1 MVERVVIVQDAST
14 AINVEAL
21 RWVLTNLPLKQ
32 GDIMRLFRVVQ
43 PFMINRRSDHPP
55 LPSCGLCF
63 SMPSSSY
70 HEINNISFSNSLTN
84 LVTSGGGSEEKLN
97 SSATIQKKYET
108 IEREVFERQAE
119 SQNNMEIKHI
129 TRLALSKQIDFDTSA
144 EAGTLKDFTVQAAKD
159 FGATYVILDSQMKKD
174 QKYVIE
180 NLTNCAILIMRRNG
194 RVDSLRDR
202 KPEKDVNLHINI
214 HQTSTYGERMQELV
228 YDDVFCTICGNERLA
243 NGFFA
248 QFTYAELT
256 FATYGFSQKYLLSK
270 QRKRVYKGTL
280 RSGLHIVI
288 RKHFFATIKEEDFRS
303 LAHTL
308 SNARH
313 EHVATLLGFCS
324 EGYHRFLVYDFV
336 CNQSLSTHL
345 SARSGDLTWERRLK
359 IALGTSKGLEYL
371 HSRNIYG
378 CVRPRNIL
386 LTHDFQ
392 PRLANFGLT
401 KNPYE
406 DLNHLSETRVLKTFE
421 YLAPEYDETGTD
433 SSKTDVYS
441 FGVVLLE
448 LLTGRKTPEET
459 NGESFLRWARPLLA
473 EKVYMDL
480 VDPAMKEETHLLQL
494 VLIVRLLEN
503 CLSYDPNERCSIAEV
518 ATYLRD
524 IVAINDH

>member
-1 MVERVVIVQDAST
+1 MTT
-14 AINVEAL
+14 ATAWNCV
-21 RWVLTNLPLKQ
+21 T
-32 GDIMRLFRVVQ
+32 
-43 PFMINRRSDHPP
+43 RRSSVNNGVAIFANKSEVIGAKKVQNWNSRKLIVCGAGMNLVFVGAEVGPWSKTGGLGDVLGGLPPAMAANGHRVMTVSPRYDQYKDAWDTEVEVELKAGDKTEKVRFFHCYKRGVDRVFVDHP
-55 LPSCGLCF
+55 L
-63 SMPSSSY
+63 
-70 HEINNISFSNSLTN
+70 
-84 LVTSGGGSEEKLN
+84 
-97 SSATIQKKYET
+97 
-108 IEREVFERQAE
+108 
-119 SQNNMEIKHI
+119 
-129 TRLALSKQIDFDTSA
+129 
-144 EAGTLKDFTVQAAKD
+144 
-159 FGATYVILDSQMKKD
+159 QMKKD

-180 NLTNCAILIMRRNG
+180 NLTNCDILIMRRNG

-202 KPEKDVNLHINI
+202 KPERDINPHIPI
-214 HQTSTYGERMQELV
+214 RQTSTYEERMQELV
-228 YDDVFCTICGNERLA
+228 YDDLFCTICGHERLA

-256 FATYGFSQKYLLSK
+256 FATYGFSRKYLLSK

-280 RSGLHIVI
+280 RSGLQIVI
-288 RKHFFATIKEEDFRS
+288 RKHFFATIKEEDF
-303 LAHTL
+303 
-308 SNARH
+308 
-313 EHVATLLGFCS
+313 
-324 EGYHRFLVYDFV
+324 
-336 CNQSLSTHL
+336 
-345 SARSGDLTWERRLK
+345 RLK

-378 CVRPRNIL
+378 SVRPRNIL

-392 PRLANFGLT
+392 PQLANFGLT

-473 EKVYMDL
+473 QKVYMDL
-480 VDPAMKEETHLLQL
+480 VDPATREETHLLQL

-503 CLSYDPNERCSIAEV
+503 CLSYDPHERCSIAEV
-518 ATYLRD
+518 VTDLRN
-524 IVAINDH
+524 IVEINDH